1 MMVTQ
6 KEIQQ
11 AKQYDLLAF
20 LRVYNPQDLVK
31 ESCNSYCLKS
41 HSSLKIST
49 TNNLWYQ
56 FSTETGG
63 RSALDYL
70 IKIEGLQFTD
80 AVKMVNRYCSNLVA
94 DNEVNNQKVQNF
106 KGIQTLKI
114 PLTDQDIDSVRR
126 YLNDRGISNNVI
138 DYCREKG
145 LIKQESRYKNA
156 MFCGYDYEGQL
167 KYISVRGTINNS
179 KYKGIVSGSD
189 KQYSF
194 RFIPDNIVHVNALHI
209 FEAVVD
215 LLSYATI
222 LDMGGADFRDYI
234 MLSLDGVSAQYA
246 QLPKALDKLLYDFP
260 HIQNIVL
267 HFDRDEVG
275 LSASKSLS
283 TILSGKYSVIT
294 VLPKHGKD
302 VNDELMYFAGESK
315 KQSIKH

>member
-1 MMVTQ
+1 M
-6 KEIQQ
+6 
-11 AKQYDLLAF
+11 
-20 LRVYNPQDLVK
+20 
-31 ESCNSYCLKS
+31 
-41 HSSLKIST
+41 
-49 TNNLWYQ
+49 
-56 FSTETGG
+56 
-63 RSALDYL
+63 DYL

-80 AVKMVNRYCSNLVA
+80 AVKTVNRYCSNLIA
-94 DNEVNNQKVQNF
+94 DNEVSNLKVQNF
-106 KGIQTLKI
+106 KSIQTLKM
-114 PLTDQDIDSVRR
+114 PLTDQNIDSVRR
-126 YLNDRGISNNVI
+126 YLNDRGISDNVI

-194 RFIPDNIVHVNALHI
+194 RFIPDNIVHVNTLHI

-222 LDMGGADFRDYI
+222 LDRNGTDFIDYM
-234 MLSLDGVSAQYA
+234 MLSLDGVSAHYA
-246 QLPKALDKLLYDFP
+246 QLPKALDKLLFEFP
-260 HIQNIVL
+260 NVKNIVL

-275 LSASKSLS
+275 ISASKSLS
-283 TILSGKYSVIT
+283 TILSEKYSVVT

-315 KQSIKH
+315 KTEYQALTPQK